1 MEAGREA
8 EREARREAGS
18 EGREGG
24 RKGEGGR
31 EGGRERERREARGP
45 YTMISASAMHV
56 THRSIT
62 VVVSI
67 DSLDV
72 IGNA

>member
-24 RKGEGGR
+24 RKGGR